1 MLFQCLLSSRKGGV
15 NEACGGH
22 TGDSF
27 SSQGQAGVCGGAGTQ
42 LPVLGAGP
50 ALLWLPDLRLQ
61 FEFAFLTS
69 VYMCGGQYS
78 AFCCAAASCSGEHH
92 FWLSQVSLLCSVE
105 EKVSSSFSVSWLAVF
120 PGSLIQ
126 FLFMWLCPPK
136 VQTEHLENRMLL
148 SCCVPLF
155 VLDSSSF

>member
-1 MLFQCLLSSRKGGV
+1 MLFQCLLSSRKGRV
-15 NEACGGH
+15 NKACGGH

-27 SSQGQAGVCGGAGTQ
+27 SSRGQAGVCGGAGTQ
-42 LPVLGAGP
+42 LPVL
-50 ALLWLPDLRLQ
+50 LWLSDLRLQ
-61 FEFAFLTS
+61 PFLTS

-92 FWLSQVSLLCSVE
+92 CWLSQVSLLCSVE
-105 EKVSSSFSVSWLAVF
+105 ERDSGSFSVSWLAVF

-136 VQTEHLENRMLL
+136 VQTEHLEKRTLL